1 MALNRKLRFE
11 VFKRDSFTCQYC
23 GRSAPEVLL
32 EADHIKPVAKGGKD
46 TILNLITACKDCN
59 GGKSAV
65 PLTDQTVLAKQKR
78 QLAELQE
85 RKEQLEM
92 MFEWQK
98 SLMNLDD
105 QAVDLAA
112 KLFEELVSG
121 QTVND
126 HGRKSLAKLIKKFGL
141 AEVMEAMRTMASQYD
156 LSTQEKI
163 GIAFSKIGGICRLK
177 SADPATREM
186 FYIRGILRNRISYV
200 NEGMVMFLLREAID
214 AGADIQ
220 KLKQLA
226 TEVRSWTQWR
236 ETLEDFI
243 ANQDNDEH

>member
-1 MALNRKLRFE
+1 MAVSRKLRFE

-32 EADHIKPVAKGGKD
+32 EADHIEPKAKGGKD

-65 PLTDQTVLAKQKR
+65 PLSDQSVLAKQKR

-98 SLMNLDD
+98 SLMNLDG
-105 QAVDLAA
+105 QAVDLTQQ
-112 KLFEELVSG
+112 LFEELVPG
-121 QTVND
+121 QTLNE
-126 HGRKSLAKLIKKFGL
+126 HGRKSLTKLIKKFGL
-141 AEVMEAMRTMASQYD
+141 AEVIEAMRTMASQYD
-156 LSTQEKI
+156 LTTNEN
-163 GIAFSKIGGICRLK
+163 IANAWSKLGGICRLRTV
-177 SADPATREM
+177 DDTTREM

-200 NEGMVMFLLREAID
+200 NEGMVMSLLREAVD

-220 KLKQLA
+220 KELKGSGVFECTVNVYVA
-226 TEVRSWTQWR
+226 EVVR
-236 ETLEDFI
+236 
-243 ANQDNDEH
+243 